1 MDIANEVKLVIA
13 KALKLP
19 AEQLSDDT
27 NLQDLGVESVDL
39 IEIIFELEEK
49 FDIALTVK
57 MGKDLGE
64 GADQAPGQLKMEN
77 FATVGDVCRAVRAIV
92 DAKASR

>member
-27 NLQDLGVESVDL
+27 NLQDLGVESVDI

-57 MGKDLGE
+57 MGNDLGE
-64 GADQAPGQLKMEN
+64 GSDRAPGQLKMED
-77 FATVGDVCRAVRAIV
+77 FAAVGDVCRAVKAIV

>member
-27 NLQDLGVESVDL
+27 NLQDLGRVDL